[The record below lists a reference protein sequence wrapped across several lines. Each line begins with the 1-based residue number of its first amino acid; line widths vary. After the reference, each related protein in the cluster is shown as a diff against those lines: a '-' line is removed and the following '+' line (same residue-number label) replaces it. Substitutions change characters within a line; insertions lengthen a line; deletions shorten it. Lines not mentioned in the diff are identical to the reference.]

1 MQKWLT
7 LVALFVIY
15 YNGNAQ
21 QNGNYGSIQGDFN
34 LNVQSYTED
43 LKINADAVDEFI
55 LMNGYS
61 NLRYTK
67 DNFLIGVRYESY
79 LNALDGFD
87 PRFNG
92 NGIPYRFA
100 QYSVDGLDITVGNF
114 YEQFGNGIIFR
125 SYEEK
130 SLGIDNVMDGIRLKY
145 RPTAGLTIKSFF
157 GKQRLYF
164 EQGPGIVRGIDAELN
179 LNESFKGLN
188 NSKTNVLIGAGF
200 ISRFQ
205 QSSNPVYNL
214 PKNVGAYS
222 IRSTVNRGKV
232 SFNSEYAYKYNDPD
246 GGVTY
251 NNYAPGNAIM
261 SNLSYS
267 ERGLGIIL
275 EAHRVDNMDFRSA
288 RGAVLND
295 LTLSY
300 IPAITKQ
307 HTYTL
312 AAFYPFSTQTMGELG
327 FLGELN
333 YNIKKKS
340 TLGGK
345 YGALL
350 TVNYSRVNALNGGN
364 SVLTEN
370 ESHTP
375 IFFSVIGEDL
385 YFRDFN
391 IELKKKLSK
400 KAKLTTSYVDM
411 IYNKDVVQGKDVG
424 KDIHARIGIV
434 ELNYKLKPKHTIRT
448 ELQYLSVDKDEK
460 YDEDSGDWMMALVEY
475 TFAPH
480 WFFAVVDQYNGGYTD
495 YEQVVHEAV
504 HYLNISCGYSSGTN
518 RFELGYGKKREGIFC
533 VGGVCRNV
541 PSSNG
546 FTFSITSSF

>member
-7 LVALFVIY
+7 LVVLFVIY
-15 YNGNAQ
+15 YNASAQ
-21 QNGNYGSIQGDFN
+21 QSGNYGSIQGDFN

-79 LNALDGFD
+79 LNALQDFD
-87 PRFNG
+87 SRFNG

-157 GKQRLYF
+157 GTQRFFF

-179 LNESFKGLN
+179 LNESFKRLN
-188 NSKTNVLIGAGF
+188 SSKTNVLIGAGF

-232 SFNSEYAYKYNDPD
+232 SFNSEYAYKYNDPN

-251 NNYAPGNAIM
+251 NNYAPGSAIM

-288 RGAVLND
+288 RGVTGNE

-312 AAFYPFSTQTMGELG
+312 AAFYPFSTQPIGELG

-375 IFFSVIGEDL
+375 IFFSVVGEKL

-411 IYNKDVVQGKDVG
+411 IYNKDVVQGKNVG

-495 YEQVVHEAV
+495 YEQIVHEAV

-533 VGGVCRNV
+533 VGGVCKNV